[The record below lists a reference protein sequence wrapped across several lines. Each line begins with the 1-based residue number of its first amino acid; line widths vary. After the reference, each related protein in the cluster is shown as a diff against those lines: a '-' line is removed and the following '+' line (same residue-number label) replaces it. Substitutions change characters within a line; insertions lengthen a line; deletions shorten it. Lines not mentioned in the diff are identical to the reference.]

1 MKKKSTKKG
10 KAKPKK
16 PCIHHLVKIVGKMEC
31 CDCGAKF
38 GKGKLYIKNTE
49 LGKWEVEADRDA

>member
-1 MKKKSTKKG
+1 MIEMAIKR
-10 KAKPKK
+10 KAKPRV
-16 PCIHHLVKIVGKMEC
+16 CIHQLVKIVGRMEC

-49 LGKWEVEADRDA
+49 LAKWEVSDEQ